1 VGNPAGRA
9 CLADSVFAVM
19 EKVERVFSN
28 LPFLLNFLNDT
39 FGAQDYRH
47 LI

>member
-1 VGNPAGRA
+1 
-9 CLADSVFAVM
+9 
-19 EKVERVFSN
+19 VEMVFSN

-39 FGAQDYRH
+39 FGAPDYGH